1 MIDLEGIK
9 AFIAVADTR
18 SFSVAAGRLHLTQPA
33 VSKRIA
39 LLENQMKVRLF
50 DRIGRTVTLTEAGR
64 ELEPRAKL
72 ILTSIEDTQRA
83 IRNLNGAVTGQL
95 ALATSHHIGLWR
107 LPDILRRYAAMY
119 PEVNLDLR
127 FMDSEIAHE
136 QIVQGNLELG
146 IITLA
151 PTPHN
156 RLTSIRLWEDELKF
170 VTAPNHPEQRN

>member
-72 ILTSIEDTQRA
+72 ILTSIEDTRHSKGNPQSKWCRNRA
-83 IRNLNGAVTGQL
+83 VGTCDQPSHRPL
-95 ALATSHHIGLWR
+95 AFARYSSTLCSTVSRGKPRSSIYGL
-107 LPDILRRYAAMY
+107 
-119 PEVNLDLR
+119 
-127 FMDSEIAHE
+127 
-136 QIVQGNLELG
+136 
-146 IITLA
+146 
-151 PTPHN
+151 
-156 RLTSIRLWEDELKF
+156 
-170 VTAPNHPEQRN
+170 